1 MRQALLHDQGRRGAV
16 SYLARTTGGDT
27 PTDFGEALLHRLVE
41 EGPLKSA
48 QRLHRAVAA
57 DAFVPRNDNWALFV
71 RHRDRDDCRRGDSA
85 VPGGAP
91 PIMRL
96 RRQT

>member
-16 SYLARTTGGDT
+16 SYLARTAGGDA

-41 EGPLKSA
+41 EGRLKSA

-57 DAFVPRNDNWALFV
+57 DAFRRRNGNSAPFVEPGNKNERRPRPPPSPPRPPPAL
-71 RHRDRDDCRRGDSA
+71 
-85 VPGGAP
+85 P
-91 PIMRL
+91 PHT
-96 RRQT
+96 Q